1 MQFYGPFYEV
11 AVCNYTLTPWENCW
25 GFKWVFHG
33 FLWLLTAQL
42 RKLKS
47 FGPEN
52 FGFTLQNSQ
61 FFHRKSVLRIKSTRN
76 PLKNRSTTDI
86 KRAISH
92 LTPLTLKKNQL
103 QKCKRHGTLRNST
116 RSNCWQFNYFFSNF
130 PHSTIIAVF
139 PFLAHQPFRFSSNK
153 NLFFLVSLLH
163 CCLLF

>member
-1 MQFYGPFYEV
+1 MSFSRVLVTFNGSVKKTEEFW
-11 AVCNYTLTPWENCW
+11 T
-25 GFKWVFHG
+25 
-33 FLWLLTAQL
+33 
-42 RKLKS
+42 RKLRFYPSKFS
-47 FGPEN
+47 I
-52 FGFTLQNSQ
+52 
-61 FFHRKSVLRIKSTRN
+61 FHRKSVLRIKSTRN

-86 KRAISH
+86 KCAISH